1 MVYSYEYDSAY
12 FGPAMPVVE
21 LELGVAESEQTTLVL
36 SALVDSGADATMI
49 PVRYLRQ
56 IGADIVDRRQ
66 MRSSANVLY
75 PVDIYAVSL
84 KVGPFRHTASEVVG
98 NRQSNDVI
106 LGRDILNHMVVT
118 LNGLANVVE
127 LSQ

>member
-1 MVYSYEYDSAY
+1 
-12 FGPAMPVVE
+12 
-21 LELGVAESEQTTLVL
+21 
-36 SALVDSGADATMI
+36 MI

-84 KVGPFRHTASEVVG
+84 KVGPFRHTANEVVG

-118 LNGLANVVE
+118 LNGLANIVE